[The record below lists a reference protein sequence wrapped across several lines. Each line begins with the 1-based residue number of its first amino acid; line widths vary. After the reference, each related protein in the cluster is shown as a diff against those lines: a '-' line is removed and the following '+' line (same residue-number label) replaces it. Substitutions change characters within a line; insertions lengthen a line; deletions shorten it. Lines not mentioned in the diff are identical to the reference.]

1 MKLGRKPARGEAA
14 AIFRAGAAVVAG
26 AEVFPVVAAD
36 GTGNFFGVIFTRR
49 PVNTVHDFAT
59 GRRPTFYSLPFV
71 LYGYAVAD
79 AFRRDQAYL
88 SNKKLRLES

>member
-1 MKLGRKPARGEAA
+1 MKLGRKPARGKAA
-14 AIFRAGAAVVAG
+14 AIFRAVAVVFPAVVADD
-26 AEVFPVVAAD
+26 A
-36 GTGNFFGVIFTRR
+36 GNFFEVTFTRR
-49 PVNTVHDFAT
+49 PVNTVYDFAT
-59 GRRPTFYSLPFV
+59 GRRPTFHSPRFV